1 MADALSK
8 SAGFDEPWERFAE
21 TDPYS
26 YILTDLKDGNLDE
39 FWQSGR
45 QVVNREILPLIQS
58 RGISRGIALE
68 LGCGVGRL
76 ALPLASSFQEI
87 WGVDIAE
94 AMVRRARVLASD
106 QRVRNAHFC
115 AISGPADLGQQM
127 REYLGRVD
135 FLYSLLVF
143 QHISDFSVIAA
154 YLGVIGSLLADTGTA
169 YLQFDS
175 RPQSLAYH
183 LKSKLPD
190 FLLPRFWRKGIRR
203 IRRSPRQLEESLQ
216 EAGLKIAG
224 QRSPSSDYHRYI
236 LARDIGARS

>member
-8 SAGFDEPWERFAE
+8 SAGFDEPWDRFAE
-21 TDPYS
+21 TDPYF
-26 YILTDLKDGNLDE
+26 YILTELKHGNLDQ
-39 FWQSGR
+39 FWQTGR
-45 QVVNREILPLIQS
+45 QVVNREILPLLQS

-76 ALPLASSFQEI
+76 ALPLAASFKEV

-94 AMVRRARVLASD
+94 AMVRRARASASD
-106 QRVRNAHFC
+106 QHVGNAHFR

-135 FLYSLLVF
+135 FVYSLLVF
-143 QHISDFSVIAA
+143 QHVADFSAIAG
-154 YLGVIGSLLADTGTA
+154 YLGVIGSLLADSGTA

-183 LKSKLPD
+183 LRSNLPD
-190 FLLPRFWRKGIRR
+190 FMLPRIWRKGIRR
-203 IRRSPRQLEESLQ
+203 IRRSSRQLEESIE
-216 EAGLKIAG
+216 EAGLRIAG
-224 QRSPSSDYHRYI
+224 QQSPSTEYHRYI
-236 LARDIGARS
+236 LRRARGGGS